1 MIWENSIEMQ
11 PQQIANRV
19 HNWRNSQIPEC
30 TWSISHN
37 APFRTEMYIFLQ
49 NLEHCGIGNIS
60 ILGFV
65 KLTVGHWKEF
75 VTLAF
80 SLKWRHMSI
89 IASQIKGNP
98 FFSFNSC
105 SGQLQMENQSSVSS
119 GISIHI
125 HILYA
130 PVLLALCEGNP
141 MVNDRFPLQRAS
153 KADSVSNEPCH
164 DVMTLCSCTAENAIF
179 TIVVF
184 SGGAKKESAVLSET
198 SLCCLGKE
206 LGPTALKICMYLNV
220 PTLTLIQMQT
230 SAQAKKW
237 SEEEL
242 GSHMLLAWKRQ
253 REGAKVMYK
262 DEIYVARSS
271 NDMMTSS
278 NGNIFRVTGHLC
290 GEFTGL
296 RWIPHTKASD
306 AELWCFLWSASE

>member
-1 MIWENSIEMQ
+1 
-11 PQQIANRV
+11 
-19 HNWRNSQIPEC
+19 
-30 TWSISHN
+30 
-37 APFRTEMYIFLQ
+37 MYTFLQ

-80 SLKWRHMSI
+80 SLKWRDMSI

-105 SGQLQMENQSSVSS
+105 SGQLQMVYQSSYHQGFLNINIYYTPRYYWPFVRGIQWSMIDSHHKGPVRQTSFPMNHVTMSS
-119 GISIHI
+119 R
-125 HILYA
+125 
-130 PVLLALCEGNP
+130 C
-141 MVNDRFPLQRAS
+141 
-153 KADSVSNEPCH
+153 
-164 DVMTLCSCTAENAIF
+164 LCSCTVINPILP
-179 TIVVF
+179 IVMF

-206 LGPTALKICMYLNV
+206 LGPTTLKICMYLNV

-262 DEIYVARSS
+262 DEIYGVWSS